1 MRVPS
6 AHAPERHVRATK
18 PSEPSEPGP
27 AQKPSEPFPSKPRP
41 YCSKPHPSGAAGRA
55 ALYKNAGTPARILLK
70 PYAPLL
76 SALYFPVMEAAAAAA
91 AAAEAAAAAAAAA
104 KGPTWSARGARVM

>member
-41 YCSKPHPSGAAGRA
+41 YCRKPHPSGAAGRA

-76 SALYFPVMEAAAAAA
+76 SALYVPVMEAAAAAA
-91 AAAEAAAAAAAAA
+91 EAAVAAAAAA
-104 KGPTWSARGARVM
+104 KCPTWSARGARVM